1 RVPAP
6 GAGQPDRLHGPDA
19 RAAQD
24 PAGGHHPLGLRPVR
38 RALHARA
45 AQAGLSL
52 GRRLPARRGVLHLPL
67 TMRMRFAGLLLLWA
81 GGRAAQARPERARDI
96 GIALD
101 GTPGPLDAITDVA
114 GVEVG
119 HTTIVR
125 GEGKLKEGS
134 GPVRTGVTAI
144 FPRGRGN
151 LAPV

>member
-1 RVPAP
+1 M
-6 GAGQPDRLHGPDA
+6 
-19 RAAQD
+19 
-24 PAGGHHPLGLRPVR
+24 
-38 RALHARA
+38 RAL
-45 AQAGLSL
+45 L
-52 GRRLPARRGVLHLPL
+52 
-67 TMRMRFAGLLLLWA
+67 AGLLLLWA
-81 GGRAAQARPERARDI
+81 GGLAAQARPERARDI

-125 GEGKLKEGS
+125 GEGKLREGS

-151 LAPV
+151 LAPVFAGWFNLNGNGEMTGTAWIDESGMLEGPIVLTSAISGWPTLNRL